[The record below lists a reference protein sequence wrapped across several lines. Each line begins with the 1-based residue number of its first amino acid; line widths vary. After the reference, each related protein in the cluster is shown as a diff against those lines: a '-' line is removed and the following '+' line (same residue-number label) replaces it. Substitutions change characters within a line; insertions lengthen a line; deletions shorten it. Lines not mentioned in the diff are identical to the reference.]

1 MVYTGKSKN
10 NMDNNWGYPDD
21 LWSLHMLGEEK
32 PEPWCR
38 KWPGWR
44 FQTWREWSTK
54 VWQCLLQRSQN
65 RFAIRTCPTD
75 STYIYSIYT
84 YIQYIRLYKWVY
96 IIYIYTHILSGSW
109 PATRLSWNL
118 VFIWFHWASKIAGT
132 TLQKSPQYRFP
143 NWKLFTNTIPN
154 HFCSLS

>member
-96 IIYIYTHILSGSW
+96 IIYIYTHTFRELTCHQIELESC
-109 PATRLSWNL
+109 
-118 VFIWFHWASKIAGT
+118 FHMV
-132 TLQKSPQYRFP
+132 
-143 NWKLFTNTIPN
+143 
-154 HFCSLS
+154 SLSFQNSRNDAPKISTIQISQLKIIYKHHSKSFL